1 MTKNGIRGCITL
13 AIILIV
19 YSVIAFVAPFQMTA
33 PFWIA
38 YIFGVIAIVYQIY
51 VFKISFTKRE
61 DVKSKFYGFPIA
73 KIGAIY
79 LVVQLVLSFVE
90 MCLAAFISTWV
101 TIIINII
108 PIAVASIGCIAAD
121 VIRDEII
128 RQDIQLKKDVSNM
141 RELQSL
147 SAALVGQCSDE
158 TFKIELQKLSEE
170 FKYSDP
176 VSSEKTKEIEK
187 DLYVQMKKLQ
197 TALIEGD
204 IEGAKAFCGELLS
217 ELSERNR
224 VCELSK

>member
-1 MTKNGIRGCITL
+1 
-13 AIILIV
+13 
-19 YSVIAFVAPFQMTA
+19 
-33 PFWIA
+33 
-38 YIFGVIAIVYQIY
+38 
-51 VFKISFTKRE
+51 
-61 DVKSKFYGFPIA
+61 
-73 KIGAIY
+73 
-79 LVVQLVLSFVE
+79 
-90 MCLAAFISTWV
+90 
-101 TIIINII
+101 
-108 PIAVASIGCIAAD
+108 
-121 VIRDEII
+121 
-128 RQDIQLKKDVSNM
+128 M